1 MKSASALLA
10 AGFSATA
17 LAQVTTTI
25 PEAAGESLA
34 SEPIAVSGEFDGEM
48 KRFDRD
54 RKLLTLWRAHL
65 RAPRDALFQL
75 LTKLP

>member
-1 MKSASALLA
+1 MKSTTALLA

-17 LAQVTTTI
+17 YAVTTTL

-54 RKLLTLWRAHL
+54 RKFFRLLSH
-65 RAPRDALFQL
+65 
-75 LTKLP
+75 